1 MSESAAKI
9 RVKKKF
15 QALSAGQP
23 CAVCQAMYKRDLCR
37 FVKQATCR
45 HHIIHRGSQFLFGD
59 WRNGINVCQEC
70 HNKIHS
76 QAGFANWVH
85 DHVVGPQVMD
95 LLYELARTDFKQH
108 LLIHGISADEFW
120 KIQEKN
126 LDEQLKHSVRYGC
139 FGADVSDIPF

>member
-1 MSESAAKI
+1 MPESAAKI

-23 CAVCQAMYKRDLCR
+23 CSVCQAMYRNNMCHR
-37 FVKQATCR
+37 VNSATCR
-45 HHIIHRGSQFLFGD
+45 HHIIHRGSNFLFGD

-85 DHVVGPQVMD
+85 KFVVGPEVMD
-95 LLYELARTDFKQH
+95 LLSELARTDFKQH
-108 LLIHGISADEFW
+108 LLSQGITADEFW
-120 KIQEKN
+120 KIQESK
-126 LDEQLKHSVRYGC
+126 LDEQLGHSVRYGC
-139 FGADVSDIPF
+139 FGASYNDIPF

>member
-1 MSESAAKI
+1 MSESTAKI

-15 QALSAGQP
+15 QALSAGQV
-23 CAVCQAMYKRDLCR
+23 CAVCQAIHKDNGGHRVNR
-37 FVKQATCR
+37 ATCR

-85 DHVVGPQVMD
+85 DYVVGPQVMD
-95 LLYELARTDFKQH
+95 LLYDLARTDFKQH
-108 LLIHGISADEFW
+108 LLTNGITADEFW

-139 FGADVSDIPF
+139 FGAEFNDIPF